1 MKLAPNIKLGQLRR
15 TVAIVSPS
23 EWNSLTRAERDA
35 ANAITFLIWKRAH
48 TKRHP
53 AFGGDEIFLTKGY
66 VQRLL
71 KAVNAT
77 NMGEKAA
84 RTALAR
90 MQERGWIVDTGGRRS
105 RGGPRPASTSRTIRR
120 RRHSSRG
127 RTLSPAGTSAFVLV
141 AGVPSTCTHEGLG
154 LDAARG
160 IPDIQSRAALP
171 SVSVGIPASSRR
183 DFEAETT
190 LAVGAGL
197 GSVGLPAFGA
207 TVTFEFSPSKTA
219 I

>member
-90 MQERGWIVDTGGRRS
+90 MQGADGSWTRADEEAEAVPGQHQRAERYVGGDIPAEGGR
-105 RGGPRPASTSRTIRR
+105 
-120 RRHSSRG
+120 
-127 RTLSPAGTSAFVLV
+127 
-141 AGVPSTCTHEGLG
+141 
-154 LDAARG
+154 
-160 IPDIQSRAALP
+160 
-171 SVSVGIPASSRR
+171 
-183 DFEAETT
+183 
-190 LAVGAGL
+190 
-197 GSVGLPAFGA
+197 
-207 TVTFEFSPSKTA
+207 
-219 I
+219 